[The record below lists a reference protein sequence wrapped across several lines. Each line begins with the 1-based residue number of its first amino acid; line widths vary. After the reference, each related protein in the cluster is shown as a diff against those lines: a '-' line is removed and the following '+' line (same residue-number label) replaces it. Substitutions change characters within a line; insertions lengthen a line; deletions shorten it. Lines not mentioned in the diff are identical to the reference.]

1 MIDKHIE
8 IIDLTYQQYEALIKM
23 QMKAYYKIFNS
34 FKENISDPEKVEEF
48 NRCILSIDKQIL
60 NELNG
65 ISDDNKE
72 FFKYL
77 KEN

>member
-1 MIDKHIE
+1 MNDKDME

-34 FKENISDPEKVEEF
+34 FKENINDPEKVEAF
-48 NRCILSIDKQIL
+48 NKCILSIDKQVL

-65 ISDDNKE
+65 ISDNNKE
-72 FFKYL
+72 FFEYL
-77 KEN
+77 KEK